1 MSPRTR
7 ILVIVVAAAALAA
20 GGTVALAVITSS
32 DEESAPKAETP
43 LAGAPPLVLDLG
55 VRVDP
60 EAKALRRAER
70 LYSQKRRP
78 AAGGIFE
85 RYDSPEAQV
94 GAVLSAWPAPSN
106 FRREDGQPDVDAFSR
121 AIDATVTKVE
131 ALAEERPRNSLL
143 LLHLGYANLWAGRE
157 EDAAAAWRQAA
168 EAQPD
173 SASAQRADD
182 ALHPDFPPGQ
192 PLFVPSFRPPPGLA
206 GLAPPAQ
213 LAALE
218 RNARGQDAHAKLL
231 YGLALQRLGHR
242 SSARRQYEAAARLA
256 PRDADAQV
264 AAAIGRFDKSRPS
277 EAFSGLGPLTR
288 RFPRAATVRFHLG
301 LLLLWLAKNQPGSVD
316 EAKRQLRLAQRAEP
330 GSQPARE
337 AKRLLG
343 GLEDV
348 QTR

>member
-7 ILVIVVAAAALAA
+7 ILVIAGVAASVAA

-32 DEESAPKAETP
+32 DEGGKPRSETP

-70 LYSQKRRP
+70 LYSQKRRA
-78 AAGGIFE
+78 AAGRVFE

-94 GAVLSAWPAPSN
+94 GAAFAGWPDSSVA
-106 FRREDGQPDVDAFSR
+106 RIEG
-121 AIDATVTKVE
+121 
-131 ALAEERPRNSLL
+131 LAEERPRDSLV
-143 LLHLGYANLWAGRE
+143 LLHLGYANLWAGKE
-157 EDAAAAWRQAA
+157 EDAAAAWRRAA
-168 EAQPD
+168 QAQPD

-182 ALHPDFPPGQ
+182 ALHPDFPSGQ
-192 PLFVPSFRPPPGLA
+192 PFFVPSFRPPPGLA
-206 GLAPPAQ
+206 RLEPPAQ

-218 RNARGQDAHAKLL
+218 RRARGNDARAKLL

-242 SSARRQYEAAARLA
+242 ISARRQYDAAARLA
-256 PRDADAQV
+256 PRDVDAQV
-264 AAAIGRFDKSRPS
+264 AAAVGRFDKSRPT
-277 EAFSGLGPLTR
+277 EAFSRLGPLTR
-288 RFPRAATVRFHLG
+288 RFPQAATVRFHLG
-301 LLLLWLAKNQPGSVD
+301 LLLLWLTRNQPGSVD
-316 EAKRQLRLAQRAEP
+316 EAKRQLRLAQQEEP
-330 GSQPARE
+330 GSPLARE
-337 AKRLLG
+337 AKRLLA